1 MKQLYSYRHLLFAI
15 PFAMATVSYCMNTTE
30 YMFQFK
36 HMISIALAVVFLNNV
51 LAGVRLKY
59 ARKLKRSALENN
71 NEFPQGWLN
80 QSNAKSFTIINGLLY
95 FSSTWFISRLIFALS
110 PLALLIFIFFEFK
123 KLKRSIRV
131 FVSTYWPT
139 TIPLAVWIVTTS
151 QIALVP
157 TILTC
162 IIIFS
167 TWGYVLLQPSYNPHS
182 PSTRHHKSSIFLH
195 ALSFVCAIGLAVYTK
210 SGFAGWLGALLF
222 GATLSTF
229 HLHDKYLLSARS
241 KTLSFYAY
249 LVASAVINGLFIY
262 DWSR

>member
-36 HMISIALAVVFLNNV
+36 HMISIGLAVVFLNNI
-51 LAGVRLKY
+51 LAGIRLKY
-59 ARKLKRSALENN
+59 ARKLKRSVLENN

-80 QSNAKSFTIINGLLY
+80 QSNVKSFIIINGLLY

-110 PLALLIFIFFEFK
+110 PLALFIFIFFEFK

-151 QIALVP
+151 QIAAVP
-157 TILTC
+157 SILTG
-162 IIIFS
+162 IIMLS
-167 TWGYVLLQPSYNPHS
+167 TWGYALLQPSYNPHT
-182 PSTRHHKSSIFLH
+182 PSTRHHKSSIVLH
-195 ALSFVCAIGLAVYTK
+195 TLAFICSLGLAIYAK
-210 SGFAGWLGALLF
+210 LEFAGWLGVLLF
-222 GATLSTF
+222 GVTLSTF

-241 KTLSFYAY
+241 KALSFYAY
-249 LVASAVINGLFIY
+249 LLAAIVLNGLLIY
-262 DWSR
+262 EWSH